1 LYLINKYSLFF
12 QPVLSITSEE
22 HQMHDPSKTNQELI
36 TENTLLKQ
44 RIQEFER
51 LELERERAEDV
62 LQKCEK
68 KHRSIIQT
76 AMDGF
81 WMLDMQGRLLDVNET
96 YARMS
101 GYSIPELLAMSV
113 SDLEADETAA
123 DTTAHIQKVIAHGED
138 RFETRHRRKDGTIF
152 SLKVSVQYRPTDG
165 GCLLAFLH
173 DITERQRREIIL
185 RESEEKFWT
194 IVDRTS
200 DGILIS
206 DATTKKFLQGN
217 ATICSMLGYTKEE
230 IKSLSIYDI
239 HPPQDISHVNEELQK
254 QIKAEKFFAEGLPV
268 LRKDRSV
275 FYADVGATTIAI
287 GGRVYLVGIFH
298 DITERLQAEQTL
310 RQQREELSQVQR
322 LATVGEFAASIAHEI
337 HQPLTAILNNARAAQ
352 HFLSSD
358 ASAAIAEVRDAL
370 QDIIDDIRRA
380 ADVIHQLRSFLKK
393 ESGHYTIVDIN
404 TVIQKVITILHSELI
419 DKKIHVTQDLSPD
432 IPHIKCNRIELQQVL
447 LNLILNARD
456 SLINVELQRRHV
468 LIQTSMDGPESVIV
482 AVQDSGTGLD
492 TSEIDRVF
500 ESYYTTKPNGLGMGL
515 SLSKSIIVGHGG
527 RIWAANNAEDGATFY
542 FTLPVQKG

>member
-1 LYLINKYSLFF
+1 
-12 QPVLSITSEE
+12 
-22 HQMHDPSKTNQELI
+22 
-36 TENTLLKQ
+36 
-44 RIQEFER
+44 
-51 LELERERAEDV
+51 
-62 LQKCEK
+62 
-68 KHRSIIQT
+68 
-76 AMDGF
+76 
-81 WMLDMQGRLLDVNET
+81 
-96 YARMS
+96 
-101 GYSIPELLAMSV
+101 
-113 SDLEADETAA
+113 
-123 DTTAHIQKVIAHGED
+123 
-138 RFETRHRRKDGTIF
+138 
-152 SLKVSVQYRPTDG
+152 
-165 GCLLAFLH
+165 
-173 DITERQRREIIL
+173 
-185 RESEEKFWT
+185 
-194 IVDRTS
+194 
-200 DGILIS
+200 
-206 DATTKKFLQGN
+206 
-217 ATICSMLGYTKEE
+217 
-230 IKSLSIYDI
+230 
-239 HPPQDISHVNEELQK
+239 
-254 QIKAEKFFAEGLPV
+254 
-268 LRKDRSV
+268 
-275 FYADVGATTIAI
+275 
-287 GGRVYLVGIFH
+287 VGIFH

-404 TVIQKVITILHSELI
+404 TVIQKVITILHSQLI